1 MEKTV
6 AAKEGHIE
14 RSNSFLPGS
23 LFRLF
28 FFWPFALLW
37 KFVTFTCNAI
47 GIMMCLLLGS
57 ALLVGGYFLTATVIG
72 AIIGIPML
80 VFGLFLVARAI
91 Y

>member
-1 MEKTV
+1 MSV
-6 AAKEGHIE
+6 KEGHIE
-14 RSNSFLPGS
+14 RSSSFLPGK

-28 FFWPFALLW
+28 FLWPFSLLW

-47 GIMMCLLLGS
+47 GIIMCLLLGS
-57 ALLVGGYFLTATVIG
+57 ALLVGGYFLTATFFG
-72 AIIGIPML
+72 AVIGIPMA